1 MGREVVALNYD
12 AVKFYVQLREC
23 AHCNGSSK
31 ERYGLVTPPRSSG
44 GIFAT
49 RYTRSRVECGV
60 FLAMHHSGTNTC
72 LIFDSFLF
80 SNLFHQ
86 I

>member
-49 RYTRSRVECGV
+49 RYTRRGRVWSISGDV
-60 FLAMHHSGTNTC
+60 DASQWDPMFLMLNIVYIPTY
-72 LIFDSFLF
+72 LK
-80 SNLFHQ
+80 
-86 I
+86 